1 MRASDGTTETD
12 FNRNTIWEDEEAVIS
27 DGSGVIP
34 IAFAIPADGRQT
46 RARTKSRDDFSIE
59 WRLTAQE
66 ADGGR
71 EGYSGDFDLPGFSV
85 PGTAEQ
91 NAHVYAIHRGRH
103 RELEEQQTGAD
114 LGVTNNRTPT
124 VGLDFCL

>member
-46 RARTKSRDDFSIE
+46 RARTKSSDDFSIE

-71 EGYSGDFDLPGFSV
+71 ECYSGVFDLPGFSI
-85 PGTAEQ
+85 PETAEQ
-91 NAHVYAIHRGRH
+91 K
-103 RELEEQQTGAD
+103 AD
-114 LGVTNNRTPT
+114 LESIRARGSHGITEKTPS
-124 VGLDFCL
+124 